1 MQTTTNTLSIVK
13 NKSTK
18 EVNEVSLPPKF
29 KHYIGNEKG
38 IQAPGDRVSVHTEM
52 NATQRDL
59 HHKDVFSW
67 IEKHKGVDWNLFG
80 YVTCV
85 RFPDSTLEMIN
96 GQHRTWLVKKIL
108 PDVLEVPAHIIDI
121 EEQDYAARLFAAMNG
136 GSSRRLTTEEL
147 FWSEVIGKDPYALY
161 VKDQLVS
168 MGISCGKVNE
178 GAGIKQVK
186 YPNFVKCLRM
196 GDLGVGATRRA
207 VELIDTSYPDNGI
220 DDQVLSGLT
229 RLLSLKEY
237 ADFGDTDTKRGQQ
250 FEEWFQEIMP
260 NSFPLTALRFN
271 EFKNTSQWYNGVAY
285 GLAKNFKYFLKRSA
299 KEIVDIR
306 IIEEIY
312 KNGIN
317 RVDN

>member
-1 MQTTTNTLSIVK
+1 MQKTANTLSIVK
-13 NKSTK
+13 NKSTQ
-18 EVNEVSLPPKF
+18 EVNEVSLPLKF
-29 KHYIGNEKG
+29 KHYVGNEKG

-52 NATQRDL
+52 NVTQRDL
-59 HHKDVFSW
+59 HHKDVFGW

-85 RFPDSTLEMIN
+85 RFPDGKLEMIN

-161 VKDQLVS
+161 VRDQLVS
-168 MGISCGKVNE
+168 MGIGCGKVNE
-178 GAGIKQVK
+178 GPRIKLVK
-186 YPNFVKCLRM
+186 YPNFVKCLKM
-196 GDLGVGATRRA
+196 GDLGVGATQRA
-207 VELIDTSYPDNGI
+207 VELIDTGYPDNGI

-229 RLLSLKEY
+229 KLLSLKEY
-237 ADFGDTDTKRGQQ
+237 ADFGDTDTNIGQQ
-250 FEEWFQEIMP
+250 FENWFQEIIP
-260 NSFPLTALRFN
+260 NSYPLIELRFN

-285 GLAKNFKYFLKRSA
+285 GLAKKFKYFQNKNKLEK
-299 KEIVDIR
+299 VDIR
-306 IIEEIY
+306 IIRDIY
-312 KNGIN
+312 ENGIN